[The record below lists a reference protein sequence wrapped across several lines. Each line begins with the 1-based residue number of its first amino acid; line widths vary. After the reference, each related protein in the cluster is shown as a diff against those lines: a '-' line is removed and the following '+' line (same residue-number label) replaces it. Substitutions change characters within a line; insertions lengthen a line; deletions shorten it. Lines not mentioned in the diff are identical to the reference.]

1 MDPIFNPLT
10 TMAAAVALAFVFD
23 HIITRRD
30 AVLWDVE
37 WMHEDGMRRRQF
49 FAEDLAALQT
59 LILGQNISLRSIVSV
74 RQTAVSR

>member
-37 WMHEDGMRRRQF
+37 WINEHGLRRRQF
-49 FAEDLAALQT
+49 FAEDLSSLQHMMNDAG
-59 LILGQNISLRSIVSV
+59 IDLRTVVSV
-74 RQTAVSR
+74 RQTAVSS